1 MLIAR
6 IIRAMHVS
14 TPPGPPGRPHT
25 PATTAPPCP
34 PVTQTRRQTSP
45 RPGDPQP
52 LRYLRASRPQ
62 PWRQSAAGTPPLA
75 GWMLGQPEGD
85 PWLVLHGGPGSVAQ
99 GGLLAPFH
107 ASQHWAWGLQQRGSG
122 AVASAHTGRAGR
134 WHVDAL
140 LADMEALRQQLG
152 LAQWS
157 VLGGSWGALV
167 AMAYVQK
174 HPQAVSQV
182 VLRGP
187 FLGRSA
193 DVWRLLNT
201 AGQVLRM
208 RVSPDSTTTA
218 HGLPA
223 LPRQRLPMAA
233 WLAQTHRVL
242 RNATT
247 APCHTALVWA
257 WLLAEARLATR
268 GARRALL
275 HASPG
280 NIEPSPASLRHTWGQ
295 MQRQTRLRSA
305 QQRMGQQPTP
315 AHTQKVW
322 LQVRVLSRQ
331 CCRALQGGW
340 PLWRRWLDSRPTAA
354 TPHLTLLQGR
364 FDAVCAPA
372 NALYLRGLGTP
383 PTAPHASPPPHAAA
397 PTVSLQWVH
406 SGHLSD
412 EPAMRRALAQAVAK
426 P

>member
-1 MLIAR
+1 
-6 IIRAMHVS
+6 
-14 TPPGPPGRPHT
+14 
-25 PATTAPPCP
+25 
-34 PVTQTRRQTSP
+34 
-45 RPGDPQP
+45 
-52 LRYLRASRPQ
+52 
-62 PWRQSAAGTPPLA
+62 
-75 GWMLGQPEGD
+75 
-85 PWLVLHGGPGSVAQ
+85 
-99 GGLLAPFH
+99 
-107 ASQHWAWGLQQRGSG
+107 
-122 AVASAHTGRAGR
+122 
-134 WHVDAL
+134 
-140 LADMEALRQQLG
+140 
-152 LAQWS
+152 
-157 VLGGSWGALV
+157 
-167 AMAYVQK
+167 
-174 HPQAVSQV
+174 
-182 VLRGP
+182 
-187 FLGRSA
+187 
-193 DVWRLLNT
+193 
-201 AGQVLRM
+201 
-208 RVSPDSTTTA
+208 
-218 HGLPA
+218 
-223 LPRQRLPMAA
+223 
-233 WLAQTHRVL
+233 
-242 RNATT
+242 
-247 APCHTALVWA
+247 LVWA

-280 NIEPSPASLRHTWGQ
+280 SVAPSPASLRHTWGQ

-372 NALYLRGLGTP
+372 NALHLRGLGTP